1 MTDDPYEQAMAL
13 LHDVATPHGFLASPT
28 DVANYRRVW
37 ARDGVV
43 CGLAGLAAGD
53 ATLASAL
60 QATLETLAAHQGP
73 QGQIPSNVAL
83 EPDGTTTGVSYGGVC
98 GRADTIPWFV
108 IGVSQYARHT
118 GDARFAEAMT
128 PAMRR
133 GLDLLTAWEFNGRGL
148 VYVPQGG
155 DWADEYV
162 LHGYVLY
169 DQLLRL
175 WALRGF
181 ANVTGEAD
189 AHAAADALA
198 ERLRATFWPEPEG
211 DPEAAYHPHAYRRY
225 VEAHGAAPYGLAALT
240 PGGYV
245 ARFDAWSNALALLLG
260 VPTEAQAA
268 RLVAAGEALRAERP
282 HTLVPAFWPPI
293 TEEDPAWA
301 ALRANYRD
309 RFSNHPHAY
318 HNGGL
323 WPMINGWW
331 GCALA
336 AHGRPETAAD
346 LLARLHAANRGGTND
361 DVWTFPEYL
370 HGETGVPGGTPR
382 LAWSAAGAVLLARH
396 LHGQPLTYDD

>member
-1 MTDDPYEQAMAL
+1 MTDDPYKQALAL
-13 LHDVATPHGFLASPT
+13 LREVATPHGFLASPT
-28 DVANYRRVW
+28 DATNYRRVW
-37 ARDGVV
+37 ARDAVV

-53 ATLASAL
+53 AALADAL
-60 QATLETLAAHQGP
+60 RATLETLAAHQGP
-73 QGQIPSNVAL
+73 HGQIPSNVAL
-83 EPDGTTTGVSYGGVC
+83 APDGTAADVSYGGVC
-98 GRADTIPWFV
+98 GRVDPIPWFV
-108 IGVSQYARHT
+108 IGVAQYVRRT
-118 GDARFAEAMT
+118 GEAGFADEMA

-181 ANVTGEAD
+181 ADVAGEA
-189 AHAAADALA
+189 AAREAAAALA
-198 ERLRATFWPEPEG
+198 ERLRATFWPAPEG
-211 DPEAAYHPHAYRRY
+211 DPDAAYHPHAYRRY

-245 ARFDAWSNALALLLG
+245 TRFDAWSNALALLLG
-260 VPTEAQAA
+260 VPSAAQAE
-268 RLVAAGEALRAERP
+268 RLVAAGEALRDARP
-282 HTLVPAFWPPI
+282 HALVPAFWPPI
-293 TEEDPAWA
+293 TEDDPAWTD
-301 ALRANYRD
+301 LRANYRD
-309 RFSNHPHAY
+309 RFSNRPYAY

-336 AHGRPETAAD
+336 AHGRPEAAAE
-346 LLARLHAANRGGTND
+346 LLAHLHAANRGGTND
-361 DVWTFPEYL
+361 GAWTFPEYL
-370 HGETGVPGGTPR
+370 HAETGRMGGTPR
-382 LAWSAAGAVLLARH
+382 LAWSAAGVVLLARH
-396 LHGQPLTYDD
+396 LRGQTLAYGG